1 MILSLFFLTISLFF
15 NCVSASGG
23 LCPTIVPVGSYCP
36 EGCWHESGI
45 TLIDGS
51 RECVLVAPGYY
62 SPQNEDHR
70 LPCHA
75 GSYTSVEGQ
84 ATCHTCPSGLFSEFG
99 STYCIPCDSMYY
111 DGDGANSIQVWEGVA
126 YCTHVTPATAMTTT
140 ISPSPAPT
148 ISDCTTLTASSQPS
162 YIEAN
167 QTLIV
172 NMTSPEA
179 LSFEEDKQC
188 IKDSMIWH
196 GKCRQCP
203 SKIQS
208 IAGPIAIALILS
220 IAITLVHH
228 LPDNC
233 ITGLW
238 MGLEYMQLLYLMA
251 LIPFPTTKAFQVLV
265 SIFSIFALDMDATFS
280 LQCMHG
286 ISQQADQA
294 LILMLPM
301 IIGPILC
308 MVQNIH
314 KALPDMTSGMSVA
327 FYLGHTKLLLTSIE
341 AMRCSPSSWF
351 CSEKTLVA
359 VLGVFGLVL
368 YGLAL
373 PLLLVQT
380 LHRTNTES
388 QPSTESQPRLNSCWK
403 RRFPYQPACWQ
414 WTAFLMARRTILV
427 TILVVPIKE
436 SYLILAFFLIT
447 LLLSEIVQRFGL
459 PHPEDNKSS
468 PWLQNTQVAIVF
480 QACLLALGAF
490 SFVFWTSKSNP
501 SSSSLAI
508 TATFFVI
515 VIPSILYWILALTRS
530 YSFKEAAPVKPKPP
544 SLPNSQNLTLSGAN
558 TRREPTSIELKDQV
572 QLQESSSSNRE
583 SNYLQSD
590 ANEGLKRVSP
600 TKNYVTTED
609 EFEEISLD
617 EECSMSLEEDGT
629 ENTNTTI
636 SIPMGHESPA
646 PQATSHPDCVA
657 MVLEFWQQLD
667 PRILAWPQSA
677 ETEKP

>member
-1 MILSLFFLTISLFF
+1 MILSLFFLTISLFV

-51 RECVLVAPGYY
+51 RECVPVAHGYF
-62 SPQNEDHR
+62 SPQNGDYR
-70 LPCHA
+70 LPCPA
-75 GSYTSVEGQ
+75 GSYTSDEGQ
-84 ATCHTCPSGLFSEFG
+84 GKCHTCPSGYFSELG
-99 STYCIPCDSMYY
+99 ATYCALCDSMYY
-111 DGDGANSIQVWEGVA
+111 DGDGANAIQVWEGVA
-126 YCTHVTPATAMTTT
+126 YCIHVTPATAMTTT

-162 YIEAN
+162 SIEAN

-179 LSFEEDKQC
+179 LNFEEDEQC

-203 SKIQS
+203 SRIQS
-208 IAGPIAIALILS
+208 IAGPIAIALVLS

-233 ITGLW
+233 ITALW

-251 LIPFPTTKAFQVLV
+251 LVPFPTTKAFQLLV
-265 SIFSIFALDMDATFS
+265 SIFSIFALDFDATFS
-280 LQCMHG
+280 LQCIHG
-286 ISQQADQA
+286 ISQQADQS

-301 IIGPILC
+301 IIGPILW
-308 MVQNIH
+308 MVPHIH
-314 KALPDMTSGMSVA
+314 KNLPNMTSGMCVA

-351 CSEKTLVA
+351 CSEKALVA

-368 YGLAL
+368 YGLTL
-373 PLLLVQT
+373 PLLLVQA
-380 LHRTNTES
+380 LHRTDTES
-388 QPSTESQPRLNSCWK
+388 QPSLNSCWK

-447 LLLSEIVQRFGL
+447 LLLSEIVQRLGL

-501 SSSSLAI
+501 SSSRVAI

-530 YSFKEAAPVKPKPP
+530 YSYKGSAPVKPKPP
-544 SLPNSQNLTLSGAN
+544 SLPHSQNLTLSEAN
-558 TRREPTSIELKDQV
+558 TIQEPTSIELKDQV

-583 SNYLQSD
+583 SNCLQSD
-590 ANEGLKRVSP
+590 ANEGLKRLSP

-609 EFEEISLD
+609 EFQEIGLD
-617 EECSMSLEEDGT
+617 EEFSMSSEEDDS
-629 ENTNTTI
+629 ENTNKTI
-636 SIPMGHESPA
+636 SIPIGHESPA
-646 PQATSHPDCVA
+646 PRATSHPDCVA

-667 PRILAWPQSA
+667 PRILAWPKSA